1 MEVTIA
7 SPQDWACC
15 ANAYWKSDENSA
27 KVYVSRVILGRG
39 GLAPDGLDE
48 SRGDSL
54 SIGPRQGPYLEWMA
68 IAHSRSFQSVTP
80 GNP

>member
-7 SPQDWACC
+7 SPQDWACW
-15 ANAYWKSDENSA
+15 ASAYWKSDENSA
-27 KVYVSRVILGRG
+27 KVDVSRVILGRG

-48 SRGDSL
+48 SPGDPL
-54 SIGPRQGPYLEWMA
+54 SMGPRQGLYWEWMV